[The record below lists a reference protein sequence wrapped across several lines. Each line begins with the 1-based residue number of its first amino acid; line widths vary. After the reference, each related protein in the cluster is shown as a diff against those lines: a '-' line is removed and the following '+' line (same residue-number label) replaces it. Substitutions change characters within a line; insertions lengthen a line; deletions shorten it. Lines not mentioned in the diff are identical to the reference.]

1 MRLSSQRRSCRSF
14 SSTGPGILFISAVLV
29 AMAVFPWLSAHA
41 ASPRSKSAP
50 ALKKLSPPEAAAKAY
65 AEAVASGNRVAAGRL
80 DFACQYRWVSASSV
94 TRKNAFAREDD
105 PAYAACWEALD
116 QAHRSAVEQRE
127 LGMDVVWPGPGS
139 LVFFREDLGGYA
151 ASSFVMDRLGTSPPG
166 SGLTVEVVESSKL
179 PSASFRL
186 HEGGPVVAPP
196 THLVRLRIAYRD
208 ALTSPIAFAP
218 GAYQWTNTVKRP
230 KKAIK
235 AVTIGFVVVTG
246 LKKLGFPGNAAV
258 INMPVIPADDPGGPV
273 PFVTER
279 GGYVKH
285 SAAWWEPQD
294 VSGLLIASVGR
305 AGHFPDLRNRVA
317 LLNRVL
323 IVDPYQPEALTL
335 LSRDLYETL
344 LAEAGALHRV
354 PVTNEA
360 LAMRV
365 NQVYWDTYAQTTRTE
380 ISLGMEMGGFS
391 KPTPADYLFRM
402 IPAMENLAKVRPED
416 LENRIRLGIAYRWNN
431 DQLAAIDTHE
441 GVVKDI
447 PRTQTERR
455 ARALID
461 LAWSRIAKVAWNRVL
476 DDPGITLAIQEAEE
490 AYTITDAPIEKF
502 MAAYTMA
509 YGMIFS
515 PTRDNRTVLDRLT
528 DARDWYLKA
537 PGGSPASW
545 RFLLEN
551 DNVKGLV
558 EADPAF
564 QPLFAAGDRQHDR

>member
-1 MRLSSQRRSCRSF
+1 MRLSPQRRSWRPSAF
-14 SSTGPGILFISAVLV
+14 MHPGIVFISAIFVT
-29 AMAVFPWLSAHA
+29 MTVFPEVSVHA
-41 ASPRSKSAP
+41 ASPRGKSA
-50 ALKKLSPPEAAAKAY
+50 AAVQKTSAAESTAKAY
-65 AEAVASGNRVAAGRL
+65 AEAVASGNKVAAGRL
-80 DFACQYRWVSASSV
+80 DFACQYRWMSTSSKAA
-94 TRKNAFAREDD
+94 THTFAREDD
-105 PAYAACWEALD
+105 PAYAACWDALD
-116 QAHRSAVEQRE
+116 QAHRSAVEQRDVA
-127 LGMDVVWPGPGS
+127 MDAVWPGAGS

-151 ASSFVMDRLGTSPPG
+151 ASSFVMDRLGTTPPG
-166 SGLTVEVVESSKL
+166 SGLTVEVVGSTKV

-186 HEGGPVVAPP
+186 SEAAPMAAGP
-196 THLVRLRIAYRD
+196 THLVRLRITYRD

-230 KKAIK
+230 KKALK
-235 AVTIGFVVVTG
+235 AVTVGFVVVTG
-246 LKKLGFPGNAAV
+246 LKKLGFPGDAAV
-258 INMPVIPADDPGGPV
+258 INVPVIPADDPGGPV

-279 GGYVKH
+279 GGYVKN
-285 SAAWWEPQD
+285 SAAWWGPQD

-305 AGHFPDLRNRVA
+305 AGHFPDLSNRVA
-317 LLNRVL
+317 LLNRIL
-323 IVDPYQPEALTL
+323 IIDPYQPEALTL

-344 LAEAGALHRV
+344 LTEAGTLHRV
-354 PVTNEA
+354 PVTNDA

-441 GVVKDI
+441 ALLKEI
-447 PRTQTERR
+447 PPGQTERR
-455 ARALID
+455 ARALIE
-461 LAWSRIAKVAWNRVL
+461 LAWSRIAKVAWNRIL
-476 DDPGITLAIQEAEE
+476 DDPGIPLAVQEAEE
-490 AYTITDAPIEKF
+490 AYTLTAAPIEKF
-502 MAAYTMA
+502 MAAYTVA

-515 PTRDNRTVLDRLT
+515 PTRDNRVLLDRLT

-564 QPLFAAGDRQHDR
+564 QPLLAAGDRQSDR